1 MDDVIGF
8 KSMKIFIVIV
18 AIVLVAVLM
27 IQGVTLKSSNDIE
40 QYKYT
45 VIETFDGVELRK
57 YERALFSSV
66 VLKDS
71 AYDASANNGFRILAG
86 YIFGGNDRNEKIAMT
101 SPVVMEMGDQMKM
114 SFMVPSD
121 KALDNLPRPNDSRV
135 FQEER
140 AETVMA
146 AITFDGWASDEKIEK
161 YKKELIEVL
170 SNKGMRYHEPFMYM
184 GYNPPYQLVN
194 RRNEVVVRVL
204 N

>member
-1 MDDVIGF
+1 
-8 KSMKIFIVIV
+8 MKVFIVIV
-18 AIVLVAVLM
+18 AIILVAVLT

-57 YERALFSSV
+57 YDKALFSSV

-121 KALDNLPRPNDSRV
+121 KLKDELPKPNDSRV

-140 AETVMA
+140 AESVLA

-170 SNKGMRYHEPFMYM
+170 NSKGIKYQEPITYM
-184 GYNPPYQLVN
+184 AYNPPYQLVN
-194 RRNEVVVRVL
+194 RRNEVVVRVEIL
-204 N
+204 K

>member
-1 MDDVIGF
+1 
-8 KSMKIFIVIV
+8 MKVFIVIV
-18 AIVLVAVLM
+18 AIILVAVLT

-57 YERALFSSV
+57 YDKALFSSV

-121 KALDNLPRPNDSRV
+121 KLKDELPKPNDSRV

-140 AETVMA
+140 AESVLA
-146 AITFDGWASDEKIEK
+146 AITFAGCASDETIDN

-170 SNKGMRYHEPFMYM
+170 NSKGIKYQEPFMYM

-194 RRNEVVVRVL
+194 RRNEVVVRVEIL
-204 N
+204 K

>member
-1 MDDVIGF
+1 MGDVMGF

-18 AIVLVAVLM
+18 AIILVAVLM
-27 IQGVTLKSSNDIE
+27 IQGVTLISSNDIE

-66 VLKDS
+66 VLNDS

-161 YKKELIEVL
+161 YKKELIGVL

-184 GYNPPYQLVN
+184 GYNPPYQLVD
-194 RRNEVVVRVL
+194 RRNAKQEG
-204 N
+204 

>member
-1 MDDVIGF
+1 
-8 KSMKIFIVIV
+8 MKIFIVIV
-18 AIVLVAVLM
+18 AIILVAVLM
-27 IQGVTLKSSNDIE
+27 IQGVTMKSSNNIE

-57 YERALFSSV
+57 YEKALFSSV
-66 VLKDS
+66 VLNDS
-71 AYDASANNGFRILAG
+71 AYDDSANSGFRILAG

-121 KALDNLPRPNDSRV
+121 KSQDELPKPNDSRV

-140 AETVMA
+140 AESVMA
-146 AITFDGWASDEKIEK
+146 AITFDGWASDDKIEK
-161 YKKELIEVL
+161 YKKELIDVL
-170 SNKGMRYHEPFMYM
+170 NSKGIKYQEPFMYM

-194 RRNEVVVRVL
+194 RRNEVVVRVKSTE
-204 N
+204 

>member
-1 MDDVIGF
+1 M
-8 KSMKIFIVIV
+8 
-18 AIVLVAVLM
+18 
-27 IQGVTLKSSNDIE
+27 KSSNNIE

-57 YERALFSSV
+57 YEKALFSSV
-66 VLKDS
+66 VLNDS
-71 AYDASANNGFRILAG
+71 AYDDSANSGFRILAG

-121 KALDNLPRPNDSRV
+121 KSQDELPKPNDSRV

-140 AETVMA
+140 AESVMA
-146 AITFDGWASDEKIEK
+146 AITFDGWASDDKIEK
-161 YKKELIEVL
+161 YKKELIDVL
-170 SNKGMRYHEPFMYM
+170 NSKGIKYQEPFMYM

-194 RRNEVVVRVL
+194 RRNEVVVRVKS
-204 N
+204 NE